1 MSNTNIKKVRTS
13 DLELKDRL
21 VSIQRVTKVTKGG
34 RTFSFSA
41 IVVVGN
47 ENGVVGY
54 GLGKASE
61 VQAAIA
67 KGVEDAKKN
76 LIKVP
81 VINGTIPHKQEMRFG
96 GSQVMIRPAAPGTGI
111 IAGGAMRAVLESVGV
126 KNVLAKSKGSSNP
139 HNLVKATI
147 AALCELRDAYS
158 VASPVCAASR
168 WTRCLTVNF
177 ENANHGNIEDHSGQE
192 PHRCLGTA
200 AQEPRCFGSE
210 KD

>member
-81 VINGTIPHKQEMRFG
+81 VINGTIPHKQEMLFG

-158 VASPVCAASR
+158 VAQVRGISMSKVF
-168 WTRCLTVNF
+168 N
-177 ENANHGNIEDHSGQE
+177 G
-192 PHRCLGTA
+192 
-200 AQEPRCFGSE
+200 
-210 KD
+210 